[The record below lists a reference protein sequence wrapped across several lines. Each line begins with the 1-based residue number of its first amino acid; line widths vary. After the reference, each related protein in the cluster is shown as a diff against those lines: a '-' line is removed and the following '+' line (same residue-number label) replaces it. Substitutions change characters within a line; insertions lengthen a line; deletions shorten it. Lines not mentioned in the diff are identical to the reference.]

1 MPTLTSNA
9 ALKQSPSSAIE
20 RWLTG
25 ATRSHLFLLVFF
37 GVGIL
42 AAVIGFSHRGG
53 DMLAYPLFAWSPFM
67 LVLGLQQLTQ
77 GLRKIRETGAPVKVP
92 WRTFTWEVIAAI
104 CAFSFAWYL
113 HSAWSI
119 FLLSLGAQQLTQGF
133 RKSRDMAGLMMAA
146 VCEGSWLILMAV
158 GLFALACYLH
168 SIVPLTGK

>member
-1 MPTLTSNA
+1 MPTLPSNA
-9 ALKQSPSSAIE
+9 AMKQSPSSAIE

-77 GLRKIRETGAPVKVP
+77 G
-92 WRTFTWEVIAAI
+92 
-104 CAFSFAWYL
+104 
-113 HSAWSI
+113 
-119 FLLSLGAQQLTQGF
+119 F